1 MFSQTVRSKDK
12 SFSRKGLLHI
22 KRFILKWKTS
32 LIVVGTMVL
41 LGVLALLFFP
51 SLPPSEPADLNEDT
65 VIISVAGEEKLPVP
79 LSQPQTVTIEQ
90 KDGNKN
96 VIVITEDGA
105 YMDSSTCHNQICVH
119 SGKVTRDNWDYRP
132 DGAFIICLPN
142 QVSVELVVKSVV
154 E

>member
-65 VIISVAGEEKLPVP
+65 VIISVAGEEKLRVP

-105 YMDSSTCHNQICVH
+105 YMDSSTCHNQICVEH
-119 SGKVTRDNWDYRP
+119 APISRSGES
-132 DGAFIICLPN
+132 IICLPHK
-142 QVSVELVVKSVV
+142 LVVEVRGGKEADVDAIAK
-154 E
+154 